1 MTVIAFRHMTG
12 DGLGSLS
19 RVFRHYDLPFAYLDT
34 PHADLSDFD
43 PLGPELLVVLGGS
56 PGVYQQDIYPFLK
69 EELRIIRARLAA
81 DRPTLGICLGSQL
94 MAAALGAKVYPG
106 PQGSEK
112 GWHAITVNEAGMKT
126 PVAHLDGGRT
136 MMLHWHGDTFDMPE
150 GATLLASSALYKHQA
165 IQVGKNCI
173 GLQCHPEMTPRH
185 LEDWLI
191 SSAGAV
197 ADGTLDI
204 AKVRAETA
212 QYCQTMIDQTEKFL
226 VDFLRQAG
234 VLKGEDR
241 KHA

>member
-19 RVFRHYDLPFAYLDT
+19 RVFRHHEIPFEYLDT
-34 PHADLSDFD
+34 PHADLSGFD

-69 EELRIIRARLAA
+69 DELRIIRARLAA

-106 PQGSEK
+106 PQGPEK
-112 GWHAITVNEAGMKT
+112 GWHPITVNEAGKKT
-126 PVAHLDGGRT
+126 PVAHLDGAHT
-136 MMLHWHGDTFDMPE
+136 MLLHWHGDTFDMPE
-150 GATLLASSALYKHQA
+150 GATLLASSAQYKHQA
-165 IQVGKNCI
+165 IGVGKNCI

-185 LEDWLI
+185 IEDWLV
-191 SSAGAV
+191 SGAGDV
-197 ADGTLDI
+197 ARGTLDI

-212 QYCQTMIDQTEKFL
+212 QYGQTLISQTAKFL
-226 VDFLRQAG
+226 TEYLVHTG
-234 VLKGEDR
+234 VLKTAER